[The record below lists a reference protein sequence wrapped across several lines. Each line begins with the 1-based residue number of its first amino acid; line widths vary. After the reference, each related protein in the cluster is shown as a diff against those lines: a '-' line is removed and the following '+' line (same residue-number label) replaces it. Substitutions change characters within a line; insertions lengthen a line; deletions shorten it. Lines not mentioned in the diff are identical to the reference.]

1 MYILTLKEKLINIG
15 LQIKIIMFNQ
25 LKSVVWGL
33 KNSDKILSTAYT
45 VRNCSKC
52 SIVDFSDK
60 NSFCTDHQEQYNK
73 LLNNGP
79 YGQSTREI
87 LFNDF

>member
-1 MYILTLKEKLINIG
+1 MYIFILKEKLINIEG
-15 LQIKIIMFNQ
+15 QIKIIMFNR
-25 LKSVVWGL
+25 LKPVVWGL

-45 VRNCSKC
+45 VRNCGKC
-52 SIVDFSDK
+52 SNVDFSDK
-60 NSFCTDHQEQYNK
+60 NSFCTDHQDQYDR

-79 YGQSTREI
+79 YGQSMREI